1 MAEFITEGLIKRRN
15 RIWAS
20 SDNSASSP
28 DYKKSGKTVSNDAEI
43 AEEDKLL
50 TALDM
55 TANLTEKLEQIVER
69 LTAAAER
76 NKKWGAENKTGLRE
90 KDIND
95 LKEKMEISPAHS
107 SLKYRPS

>member
-1 MAEFITEGLIKRRN
+1 MAEFITELLIKRRN

-43 AEEDKLL
+43 AEEDTIL

-55 TANLTEKLEQIVER
+55 TANLAEKLEQILER

-76 NKKWGAENKTGLRE
+76 NKKWGAKNKTGLRR
-90 KDIND
+90 KTLMI
-95 LKEKMEISPAHS
+95 LKRKWKFHQ
-107 SLKYRPS
+107 LTVH